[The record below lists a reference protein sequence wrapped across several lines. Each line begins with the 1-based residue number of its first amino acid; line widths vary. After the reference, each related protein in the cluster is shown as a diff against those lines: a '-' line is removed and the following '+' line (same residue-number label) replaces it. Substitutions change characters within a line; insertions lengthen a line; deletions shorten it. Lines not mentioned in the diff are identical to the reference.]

1 MATTMYEVAG
11 MRCGHCE
18 GVVSAQ
24 VAQLS
29 GITNVE
35 ISAATGQL
43 TVTTQDPVD
52 DAAVLAAIRTAGYQA
67 TRSSQAQPDA
77 TPTDSN
83 TASGCGCCN

>member
-1 MATTMYEVAG
+1 MAITMYEVAG

-18 GVVSAQ
+18 GVVSAH

-29 GITNVE
+29 GVTNVE
-35 ISAATGQL
+35 ISAATGRL
-43 TVTTQDPVD
+43 AVKAEESVD
-52 DAAVLAAIRTAGYQA
+52 DAAVLAAISAAGYQA
-67 TRSSQAQPDA
+67 TRSSPAQPEA